1 MVCREKRLFP
11 AIQEAFSMKIV
22 ILLIVVALVVVGVKW
37 KLRKDQAEAALARR
51 QAMERMKKQKQE
63 ALAQDAEVIWPV
75 MIRPVTGKGSE
86 AEAVEEPSM
95 TSIEFE
101 PSRRA
106 SS

>member
-1 MVCREKRLFP
+1 MDDFP
-11 AIQEAFSMKIV
+11 QCLEAFSMKIL

-37 KLRKDQAEAALARR
+37 KLRKYAAEAALARR
-51 QAMERMKKQKQE
+51 KSVERMKKQKQE

-101 PSRRA
+101 PSQRA
-106 SS
+106 G